1 MKKILLITVI
11 VALALVLFVRP
22 LLKDKA
28 SLQNNILRLHVV
40 ANSDSEEDQQQKL
53 MVRDSIISYLQPKL
67 EGLMDKTQV
76 MNLIREELPK
86 LKQVAQDTLNKIG
99 SKLSVVVRL
108 CREEFNTR
116 FYDTFSLPAG
126 IYDAL
131 RVEIGSASG
140 QNWWCV
146 VFPSLCLPAAG
157 QDVVQTAAGA
167 GMDPELGNTLTGGH
181 EIRFFFLDWLGKIEN
196 FFTKS

>member
-1 MKKILLITVI
+1 M
-11 VALALVLFVRP
+11 
-22 LLKDKA
+22 
-28 SLQNNILRLHVV
+28 
-40 ANSDSEEDQQQKL
+40 
-53 MVRDSIISYLQPKL
+53 
-67 EGLMDKTQV
+67 
-76 MNLIREELPK
+76 
-86 LKQVAQDTLNKIG
+86 
-99 SKLSVVVRL
+99 
-108 CREEFNTR
+108 
-116 FYDTFSLPAG
+116 PAG

-131 RVEIGSASG
+131 RVEIGDAAG

-146 VFPSLCLPAAG
+146 VFLSLCLPAAG